1 MIGKRKKKRDEI
13 KKNLR
18 EKLDYK
24 MKSENFFSLFY
35 CSGAISISKPSKSSV
50 IGIWQPNLELSFTW

>member
-1 MIGKRKKKRDEI
+1 MFGKRKKKRDEI

-24 MKSENFFSLFY
+24 MKSENV
-35 CSGAISISKPSKSSV
+35 AIPEIHTCLLYTSPS
-50 IGIWQPNLELSFTW
+50 PRD

>member
-1 MIGKRKKKRDEI
+1 MFGKRKKKRDEI

-24 MKSENFFSLFY
+24 MKRECCYPRDPHKGF
-35 CSGAISISKPSKSSV
+35 
-50 IGIWQPNLELSFTW
+50 

>member
-1 MIGKRKKKRDEI
+1 MFGKRKKKRDEI

-24 MKSENFFSLFY
+24 MKSENV
-35 CSGAISISKPSKSSV
+35 AIP
-50 IGIWQPNLELSFTW
+50 GN